1 MRVVGLSVS
10 VIDVVT
16 FIKKVMEEG
25 MPIAA
30 LPLIFNWQANAQEAF
45 PVLSLK
51 VLSLKVSICI
61 LVKEYNLLLKEK
73 KNEFPPFGEKS
84 ASVHW
89 ALDGLCEFWF
99 LPNPW

>member
-1 MRVVGLSVS
+1 MHLRKMRVVGLSVS

-25 MPIAA
+25 MPIPA

-84 ASVHW
+84 ASGH
-89 ALDGLCEFWF
+89 
-99 LPNPW
+99 

>member
-1 MRVVGLSVS
+1 MHLRKMRVVGLSVS

-25 MPIAA
+25 MPIPA

-51 VLSLKVSICI
+51 VSICI
-61 LVKEYNLLLKEK
+61 LVKEYILILKEK
-73 KNEFPPFGEKS
+73 KKKEFPPFGEKS
-84 ASVHW
+84 ASVH
-89 ALDGLCEFWF
+89 
-99 LPNPW
+99 